1 MIHGGNRTLGIALG
15 AAGLALAL
23 GLPLGA
29 LSGLRAGR
37 FDALMMMATN
47 TLLSFPALLL
57 ALCLVTMVSGPGQ
70 RGTWALLVAVALVE
84 APKLLRQARAS
95 FRLESRK
102 EYALASKA
110 LGSPAWRQLSRTLL
124 PNAIPPVI
132 VAVTMGMGSAVLE
145 VAGLSFLG
153 LGLEPGSAEWGLM
166 VAESQSVVTSV
177 PWACIAP
184 GSAIFIAVLGFNLLG
199 DALQDAMQ
207 VKVGGHS
214 NP

>member
-1 MIHGGNRTLGIALG
+1 MGIALG
-15 AAGLALAL
+15 AAGLALTL

-29 LSGLRAGR
+29 LSGIRAGR
-37 FDALMMMATN
+37 LDALLMLFAN

-84 APKLLRQARAS
+84 APKLLRQSRAS
-95 FRLESRK
+95 FRLESGK
-102 EYALASKA
+102 DYAMASRA
-110 LGSPAWRQLSRTLL
+110 LGCPSWRFVIRTLL

-166 VAESQSVVTSV
+166 VAESQASVSSV

-184 GSAIFIAVLGFNLLG
+184 GTAIFITVLGFNLLG

-207 VKVGGHS
+207 VRARGS
-214 NP
+214 AT